1 MARGEA
7 EVWGE
12 IPQCRANIIQGE
24 YYGSNVWFIIY
35 HGLYFQYN
43 TKIYRN
49 ICFRNIYNN
58 EKSILG
64 EYYGF

>member
-24 YYGSNVWFIIY
+24 YYGSNV
-35 HGLYFQYN
+35 
-43 TKIYRN
+43 
-49 ICFRNIYNN
+49 
-58 EKSILG
+58 
-64 EYYGF
+64 